1 MNEEV
6 KNEETV
12 EQENPSIKY
21 TNTEGNEIE
30 IPMSDLNEAE
40 TNIVKNISSVTEN
53 LQKIDDAHITNLT
66 RQSLV
71 LNHDLLNDA
80 LKRELVRFDVET
92 PEIITET
99 KEIRPENTYP
109 APKKGG

>member
-6 KNEETV
+6 KNEETA

-21 TNTEGNEIE
+21 TNKDGNEIE

-40 TNIVKNISSVTEN
+40 TNIANNIDTVTKS

-71 LNHDLLNDA
+71 LNHELLNDS
-80 LKRELVRFDVET
+80 LKRELLRFDDET